1 MNESKGT
8 EHTFAL
14 STDLVLIKPIG
25 SRMEPYTTADTVAE
39 YAKVKRKTVNDL
51 IRKHEKDLEEFGVL
65 RFEIALPTQGSKG
78 GRPEKLYHLNEQQ
91 ATLLITYLRNTEP
104 VKAFKRALVREFYAM
119 RAEIARFK
127 ALRTEGKPQ
136 RRSLTDM
143 IRDNPNHSKWDYKLY
158 TDLAYKAAFGKT
170 AAQIKKDR
178 APGSDRRTLDLLT
191 ADELE
196 AYQKQEA
203 AIAGLYAVGIDY
215 ETMKAVFLR
224 KGSAAE

>member
-1 MNESKGT
+1 MT
-8 EHTFAL
+8 HTPTPLPCLVFLEAGDDEPFTTDEIIASCAQVQRKVVSNL
-14 STDLVLIKPIG
+14 IRRYKTDL
-25 SRMEPYTTADTVAE
+25 E
-39 YAKVKRKTVNDL
+39 N
-51 IRKHEKDLEEFGVL
+51 FGVL
-65 RFEIALPTQGSKG
+65 RFKNAKPTAGSDG
-78 GRPEKLYHLNEQQ
+78 GRPQKLYHLNEQQ

-104 VKAFKRALVREFYAM
+104 VKAFKKALVREFYAM

>member
-1 MNESKGT
+1 MT
-8 EHTFAL
+8 HTPTPLPCLVFLEAGDDEPFTTDEIIASCAQVQRKIVSNL
-14 STDLVLIKPIG
+14 IRRYKTDL
-25 SRMEPYTTADTVAE
+25 E
-39 YAKVKRKTVNDL
+39 N
-51 IRKHEKDLEEFGVL
+51 FGVL
-65 RFEIALPTQGSKG
+65 RFKNAKPTAGSDG
-78 GRPEKLYHLNEQQ
+78 GRPQKLYHLNEQQ

-104 VKAFKRALVREFYAM
+104 VKAFKKALVREFYAM

>member
-1 MNESKGT
+1 
-8 EHTFAL
+8 
-14 STDLVLIKPIG
+14 
-25 SRMEPYTTADTVAE
+25 
-39 YAKVKRKTVNDL
+39 
-51 IRKHEKDLEEFGVL
+51 
-65 RFEIALPTQGSKG
+65 
-78 GRPEKLYHLNEQQ
+78 
-91 ATLLITYLRNTEP
+91 
-104 VKAFKRALVREFYAM
+104 
-119 RAEIARFK
+119 
-127 ALRTEGKPQ
+127 
-136 RRSLTDM
+136 M

-191 ADELE
+191 ADELA

>member
-1 MNESKGT
+1 MT
-8 EHTFAL
+8 HTLTPLPCLVFLEAGDDEPFTTDEIIASCAQVQRKVVSNL
-14 STDLVLIKPIG
+14 IRRYKTDL
-25 SRMEPYTTADTVAE
+25 E
-39 YAKVKRKTVNDL
+39 N
-51 IRKHEKDLEEFGVL
+51 FGVL
-65 RFEIALPTQGSKG
+65 RFKNAKPTAGSDG
-78 GRPEKLYHLNEQQ
+78 GRPQKLYHLNEQQ

-104 VKAFKRALVREFYAM
+104 VKAFKKALVREFYAM

-178 APGSDRRTLDLLT
+178 APDSDRRTLDLLT
-191 ADELE
+191 ADELA

>member
-1 MNESKGT
+1 MT
-8 EHTFAL
+8 HT
-14 STDLVLIKPIG
+14 STPLPCLVFLEAG
-25 SRMEPYTTADTVAE
+25 DDEPFTTDEIIASCAQVRRSTVT
-39 YAKVKRKTVNDL
+39 RL
-51 IRKHEKDLEEFGVL
+51 IRNHQKDLETFGRL
-65 RFEIALPTQGSKG
+65 GFEIRALQTKG
-78 GRPEKLYHLNEQQ
+78 GIQDVKTYHLNEQQ

-104 VKAFKRALVREFYAM
+104 VKAFKKALVREFYAM

>member
-1 MNESKGT
+1 MT
-8 EHTFAL
+8 HTPTPLPCLVFLEAGDDEPFTTDEIIASCAQVQRKVVSNL
-14 STDLVLIKPIG
+14 IRRYKTDL
-25 SRMEPYTTADTVAE
+25 E
-39 YAKVKRKTVNDL
+39 N
-51 IRKHEKDLEEFGVL
+51 FGVL
-65 RFEIALPTQGSKG
+65 RFKNAKPTAGSDG
-78 GRPEKLYHLNEQQ
+78 GRPQKLYHLNEHQ

-104 VKAFKRALVREFYAM
+104 VKAFKKALVREFYAM

-136 RRSLTDM
+136 RRGLTDM

-178 APGSDRRTLDLLT
+178 APGSDRRALDLLT

-196 AYQKQEA
+196 AYQKQEV

>member
-1 MNESKGT
+1 MT
-8 EHTFAL
+8 HTPTPLPCLVFLEAGDDEPFTTDEIIASCAQVRR
-14 STDLVLIKPIG
+14 STVT
-25 SRMEPYTTADTVAE
+25 R
-39 YAKVKRKTVNDL
+39 L
-51 IRKHEKDLEEFGVL
+51 IRNHQKDLETFGRVG
-65 RFEIALPTQGSKG
+65 FEIRALQTKG
-78 GRPEKLYHLNEQQ
+78 GIQDVKTYHLNEQQ

-104 VKAFKRALVREFYAM
+104 VKAFKKALVREFYAM

>member
-1 MNESKGT
+1 MTRTPTPLPCLVFLEAGDDEPFTTDEIIASC
-8 EHTFAL
+8 AQVRR
-14 STDLVLIKPIG
+14 STVT
-25 SRMEPYTTADTVAE
+25 R
-39 YAKVKRKTVNDL
+39 L
-51 IRKHEKDLEEFGVL
+51 IRNHQKDLETFGRVG
-65 RFEIALPTQGSKG
+65 FEIRALQTKG
-78 GRPEKLYHLNEQQ
+78 GIQDVKTYHLNEQQ

-104 VKAFKRALVREFYAM
+104 VKTFKKALVREFYAM

-136 RRSLTDM
+136 RRSLTDS

-178 APGSDRRTLDLLT
+178 APGSDKRALDLLT

-203 AIAGLYAVGIDY
+203 AIAVLYAAGIEY
-215 ETMKAVFLR
+215 AVMKAVVLHER
-224 KGSAAE
+224 SVHA

>member
-1 MNESKGT
+1 MT
-8 EHTFAL
+8 HTPTPLPCLVFLEAGDDEPFTTDEIIASCAQVQRKVVSNL
-14 STDLVLIKPIG
+14 IRRYKTDL
-25 SRMEPYTTADTVAE
+25 E
-39 YAKVKRKTVNDL
+39 N
-51 IRKHEKDLEEFGVL
+51 FGVL
-65 RFEIALPTQGSKG
+65 RFKNAKPTAGSDG
-78 GRPEKLYHLNEQQ
+78 GRPQKLYHLNEQQ

-104 VKAFKRALVREFYAM
+104 VKAFKKALVREFYAM

-178 APGSDRRTLDLLT
+178 APGSDRRALDLLT

>member
-1 MNESKGT
+1 MT
-8 EHTFAL
+8 HTPTPLPCLVFLEAGDDEPFTTDEIIASCAQVRR
-14 STDLVLIKPIG
+14 STVT
-25 SRMEPYTTADTVAE
+25 R
-39 YAKVKRKTVNDL
+39 L
-51 IRKHEKDLEEFGVL
+51 IRNHQKDLEEFGL
-65 RFEIALPTQGSKG
+65 LGFEIRAVKTNTSRGTKY
-78 GRPEKLYHLNEQQ
+78 EKIYHFNEQQ
-91 ATLLITYLRNTEP
+91 ATLFITFLQNTP
-104 VKAFKRALVREFYAM
+104 VVRTFKKALVREFYAM

-178 APGSDRRTLDLLT
+178 APGSDRQTLDLLT
-191 ADELE
+191 SDELE

>member
-1 MNESKGT
+1 MT
-8 EHTFAL
+8 HTPTPLPCLVFLEAGGDEPFTTDEIIASCAQVQRKVVSNL
-14 STDLVLIKPIG
+14 IRRYKTDL
-25 SRMEPYTTADTVAE
+25 E
-39 YAKVKRKTVNDL
+39 N
-51 IRKHEKDLEEFGVL
+51 FGVL
-65 RFEIALPTQGSKG
+65 RFKNAKPTAGSDG
-78 GRPEKLYHLNEQQ
+78 GRPQKLYHLNEQQ

-104 VKAFKRALVREFYAM
+104 VKAFKKALVREFYAM

>member
-1 MNESKGT
+1 MT
-8 EHTFAL
+8 HTPTPLPCLVFLEAGDDEPFTTDEIIASCAQVRR
-14 STDLVLIKPIG
+14 STVT
-25 SRMEPYTTADTVAE
+25 R
-39 YAKVKRKTVNDL
+39 L
-51 IRKHEKDLEEFGVL
+51 IRNHQKDLETFGRVG
-65 RFEIALPTQGSKG
+65 FEIRALQTKG
-78 GRPEKLYHLNEQQ
+78 GIQDVKTYHLNEQQ

-104 VKAFKRALVREFYAM
+104 VKAFKKALVREFYAT

-178 APGSDRRTLDLLT
+178 APGSDRRALDLLT

>member
-1 MNESKGT
+1 MT
-8 EHTFAL
+8 HTPTPLPCLVFLEAGDDEPFTTDEIIASCAQVRR
-14 STDLVLIKPIG
+14 STVT
-25 SRMEPYTTADTVAE
+25 R
-39 YAKVKRKTVNDL
+39 L
-51 IRKHEKDLEEFGVL
+51 IRNHQKDLETFGRVG
-65 RFEIALPTQGSKG
+65 FEIRALQTKG
-78 GRPEKLYHLNEQQ
+78 GIQDVKTYHLNEQQ

-104 VKAFKRALVREFYAM
+104 VKAFKKALVREFYAM

-178 APGSDRRTLDLLT
+178 APGSDRRALDLLT

-224 KGSAAE
+224 KGSAEE

>member
-1 MNESKGT
+1 MT
-8 EHTFAL
+8 HTPTPLPCLVFLEAGDDEPFTTDEIIASCAQVQRKVVSNL
-14 STDLVLIKPIG
+14 IRRYKTDL
-25 SRMEPYTTADTVAE
+25 E
-39 YAKVKRKTVNDL
+39 N
-51 IRKHEKDLEEFGVL
+51 FGVL
-65 RFEIALPTQGSKG
+65 RFKNAKPTAGSDG
-78 GRPEKLYHLNEQQ
+78 GRPQKLYHLNEQQ

-104 VKAFKRALVREFYAM
+104 VKAFKKALVREFYAM

-127 ALRTEGKPQ
+127 ALRTKGKPQ

-224 KGSAAE
+224 KGSAEE